1 MNIDDIDYVVIF
13 IAALIIS
20 VSLAGYWYD
29 SQCEYENIT
38 AMVTGKWEKEY
49 TTLVAGSTGKSSY
62 VIPIQHHD
70 YYLNTT
76 YGGLPVTSVE
86 YNLYNVG
93 DKINLTRNVNTSQI
107 SFGSIG

>member
-13 IAALIIS
+13 TTALIIS

-38 AMVTGKWEKEY
+38 TMVTGKWEKEY
-49 TTLVAGSTGKSSY
+49 TTLVVGSTGKSSY
-62 VIPIQHHD
+62 VIPVHHHD

-76 YGGLPVTSVE
+76 YGRFPVTSVE
-86 YNLYNVG
+86 YDLYNIG
-93 DKINLTRNVNTSQI
+93 DEINLTRNINTTDI
-107 SFGSIG
+107 RLKGD